1 MIDYK
6 KLAAYYLK
14 ASKKRCVITI
24 IGVMI
29 TVIVLY
35 AGLNIFYSYML
46 QQQKDVR
53 KEADYEIVFLTDD
66 QETLSQIA
74 SDDRVTQAYTGKY
87 AVSEWE
93 TVNGTDGKYVEKVYD
108 NALYVN
114 TGHPYRMAKIMNEM
128 IEDYGVDAE
137 LNWNL
142 STWYLQDMEEG
153 FDVILIVV
161 LLIAYIFAIFAV
173 GVIRNT
179 IQMFTLEQVKDY
191 GILRCIGATK
201 GQLSGIIYRMG
212 AMLEIAGLL
221 AGIVMGGIVSMILGF
236 IFKISAG
243 FHIIP
248 MIPILITYL
257 GDMYFVMRENA
268 KLVTKM
274 TPVSA
279 VRGEYRIKKEKLRRR
294 GGGLMGKI
302 FGIEGSYARKSVLR
316 NKGRFI
322 KTVTAMVFSIS
333 AIVLICSCWGQ
344 LRKYWK
350 STDEKFGDYQIN
362 LTSYSSATTSL
373 EEAQSTLP
381 SVEVFRELSRN
392 NSVEE
397 SKKVYGCKADLVD
410 TDSYTGKI
418 TDEFRTKVTMG
429 HYYGVYMDKLNGTG
443 EASDD
448 KDPEV
453 TRSVAETMVNSTDV
467 IGCDDSDLNHLT
479 KYLTAG
485 TTELS
490 ENGILVVAG
499 GSFNSWDLMELEDTE
514 DTLYDKSYHFDTYHF
529 ELGDTVQLVDFAL
542 YQKECLKAK
551 EKIDQEFEKTQKE
564 AGTTGD
570 NDRDGGTVKNAED
583 RTSVRQEYV
592 EYKKIKDRLIAE
604 GHYKTYKVEGILDLG
619 AQVFGESSDRQIY
632 MRRDDYFDLTGY
644 GENDIAG
651 MKYKVNLDSVSASSV
666 TDMLSYIGDSLYGES
681 MQLCVYLK
689 SFVRYAIAAVLF
701 IFVLSSVNIVN
712 TTAGN
717 LHLRRKE
724 FAQLRVIGMSRKR
737 LLKTVMLEGVM
748 TTVVANVL
756 GFIIGIGLSYGVF
769 MYLNMVIEA
778 GKSIAWWAFGV
789 GLVASGLI
797 ICGSIWLGIRDLP
810 VAMVE
815 DLKLEE

>member
-1 MIDYK
+1 M
-6 KLAAYYLK
+6 
-14 ASKKRCVITI
+14 ITI

>member
-1 MIDYK
+1 MTDYK

-14 ASKKRCVITI
+14 ANKKRCVITI

-87 AVSEWE
+87 VVSEWE
-93 TVNGTDGKYVEKVYD
+93 TINGTDGKYVEKIYD

-114 TGHPYRMAKIMNEM
+114 TGHPYKMAKIMEEM
-128 IEDYGVDAE
+128 TTDYGVNAE

-142 STWYLQDMEEG
+142 STWYLQDMDEG
-153 FDVILIVV
+153 FAVILIVV
-161 LLIAYIFAIFAV
+161 LLVAYIFAIFAV

-279 VRGEYRIKKEKLRRR
+279 VRGEYRIKKEKLRRH

-302 FGIEGSYARKSVLR
+302 FGIEGAYARKSVLR

-350 STDEKFGDYQIN
+350 STDERYGDYQIN
-362 LTSYSSATTSL
+362 LTSYSSSTTSL

-392 NSVEE
+392 SSVEA
-397 SKKVYGCKADLVD
+397 SKKVYACRAHLVD
-410 TDSYTGKI
+410 ADSYTGKI

-429 HYYGVYMDKLNGTG
+429 HYYGVYMDKLNETDGT
-443 EASDD
+443 SDD
-448 KDPEV
+448 KDPEA
-453 TRSVAETMVNSTDV
+453 TGGVAESMVNSTDV
-467 IGCDDSDLNHLT
+467 IGCDDSDLNDLT
-479 KYLTAG
+479 KYLKAG

-499 GSFNSWDLMELEDTE
+499 GSFNSWDLEETEDTN
-514 DTLYDKSYHFDTYHF
+514 DTLYDKTYHFDTYHF

-551 EKIDQEFEKTQKE
+551 EKINQEYEKLQETATE
-564 AGTTGD
+564 DGD
-570 NDRDGGTVKNAED
+570 SEGSTVGNGED
-583 RTSVRQEYV
+583 RTSVRQEYA
-592 EYKKIKDRLIAE
+592 EYKKIKDKLIAE

-619 AQVFGESSDRQIY
+619 TQVFGETADRQIY
-632 MRRDDYFDLTGY
+632 MRQNDYFDLTGY

>member
-1 MIDYK
+1 MTDYK

-14 ASKKRCVITI
+14 ANKKRCVITI
-24 IGVMI
+24 VGVMI

-66 QETLSQIA
+66 QEKLSQIA

-93 TVNGTDGKYVEKVYD
+93 ETDGTDGKYIEKVYD

-114 TGHPYRMAKIMNEM
+114 TGHPYKMAKIMNEM

-137 LNWNL
+137 LNWDL

-153 FDVILIVV
+153 FAVILLVV
-161 LLIAYIFAIFAV
+161 LLVAYIFAIFAV

-212 AMLEIAGLL
+212 AILEIAGLI

-279 VRGEYRIKKEKLRRR
+279 VRGEYRIKKEKLRRH

-302 FGIEGSYARKSVLR
+302 FGIEGAYARKSVLR

-350 STDEKFGDYQIN
+350 DTDEKYGEYQFI
-362 LTSYSSATTSL
+362 LTSYSSASTSL

-381 SVEVFRELSRN
+381 SAEAFRDLSRN
-392 NSVEE
+392 KSVEA
-397 SKKVYGCKADLVD
+397 SKKVYACVGDLVN

-418 TDEFRTKVTMG
+418 TDEFRTKVAMG
-429 HYYGVYMDKLNGTG
+429 YYYDLYMNKLNGTG
-443 EASDD
+443 DTSED

-453 TRSVAETMVNSTDV
+453 TGSVAESIVNSTDV
-467 IGCDDSDLNHLT
+467 IGCDDSDLNDLT
-479 KYLTAG
+479 KYLKEG

-499 GSFNSWDLMELEDTE
+499 GSFNSWDLEEAEDTN
-514 DTLYDKSYHFDTYHF
+514 DTLYDKTYHFDTYHF

-551 EKIDQEFEKTQKE
+551 EKIDQEFEKNQE
-564 AGTTGD
+564 ETTTEDGD
-570 NDRDGGTVKNAED
+570 SEGSTVRNEEG

-619 AQVFGESSDRQIY
+619 TQVFGENSDRQIY
-632 MRRDDYFDLTGY
+632 MRQDDYFDLTGY

-651 MKYKVNLDSVSASSV
+651 MKYKIDLDRVSAGSIV
-666 TDMLSYIGDSLYGES
+666 ELLSYNIDSLYGEA
-681 MQLCVYLK
+681 MQICVYLK
-689 SFVRYAIAAVLF
+689 SFVRYAVAAVLF

-748 TTVVANVL
+748 TTVVANVF
-756 GFIIGIGLSYGVF
+756 GFIIGVGLSYGVF
-769 MYLNMVIEA
+769 YYLNMVIEA

-797 ICGSIWLGIRDLP
+797 ICGSIWLAIRDLP
-810 VAMVE
+810 AAMVE

>member
-1 MIDYK
+1 MTDYK

-53 KEADYEIVFLTDD
+53 KEADYEIVLLTDD

-153 FDVILIVV
+153 FAVILIVV

-279 VRGEYRIKKEKLRRR
+279 VRGEYRIKKEKLRRH

-499 GSFNSWDLMELEDTE
+499 GSFNSWDLDGDAYGDEA
-514 DTLYDKSYHFDTYHF
+514 DTLYDKIYHFETYHF

-551 EKIDQEFEKTQKE
+551 ERIEQEFEKLQKE
-564 AGTTGD
+564 AGTTQDSGEIE
-570 NDRDGGTVKNAED
+570 NAEG
-583 RTSVRQEYV
+583 RTAMSQEYV
-592 EYKKIKDRLIAE
+592 EYEQIRDQLIAE

-619 AQVFGESSDRQIY
+619 TQVFGETADRQIY
-632 MRRDDYFDLTGY
+632 MRQNDYFNLTGY

-651 MKYKVNLDSVSASSV
+651 MKYKVNLDSVSVSSV

-681 MQLCVYLK
+681 MQICVYLK
-689 SFVRYAIAAVLF
+689 SFVRYAVAAVLF

-748 TTVVANVL
+748 TTVVANVF

-769 MYLNMVIEA
+769 YYLNMVIEA

>member
-1 MIDYK
+1 MTDYK

-14 ASKKRCVITI
+14 ANKKRCVITI

-87 AVSEWE
+87 VVSEWE
-93 TVNGTDGKYVEKVYD
+93 TINGTDGKYVEKIYD

-114 TGHPYRMAKIMNEM
+114 TGHPYKMAKIMEEM
-128 IEDYGVDAE
+128 TTDYGVNAE

-142 STWYLQDMEEG
+142 STWYLQDMDEG
-153 FDVILIVV
+153 FAVILIVV
-161 LLIAYIFAIFAV
+161 LLVAYIFAIFAV

-279 VRGEYRIKKEKLRRR
+279 VRGEYRIKKEKLRRH

-302 FGIEGSYARKSVLR
+302 FGIEGAYARKSVLR

-344 LRKYWK
+344 LRKYWN
-350 STDEKFGDYQIN
+350 STDERYGDYQIN
-362 LTSYSSATTSL
+362 LTSYSSSTTSL

-392 NSVEE
+392 SSVEA
-397 SKKVYGCKADLVD
+397 SKKVYACRADLVD
-410 TDSYTGKI
+410 ADSYTGKI

-429 HYYGVYMDKLNGTG
+429 HYYGVYMDKLNETDGT
-443 EASDD
+443 SDD
-448 KDPEV
+448 KDPEA
-453 TRSVAETMVNSTDV
+453 TGGVAESMVNSTDV
-467 IGCDDSDLNHLT
+467 IGCDDSDLNDLT
-479 KYLTAG
+479 KYLKAG

-499 GSFNSWDLMELEDTE
+499 GSFNSWDLEETEDTN
-514 DTLYDKSYHFDTYHF
+514 DTLYDKTYHFDTYHF

-551 EKIDQEFEKTQKE
+551 EKIDQEYEKLQETATE
-564 AGTTGD
+564 DGD
-570 NDRDGGTVKNAED
+570 SEGSTVGNGED
-583 RTSVRQEYV
+583 RTSVRQEYA
-592 EYKKIKDRLIAE
+592 EYKKIKDKLIAE

-619 AQVFGESSDRQIY
+619 TQVFGETADRQIY
-632 MRRDDYFDLTGY
+632 MRQNDYFDLTGY

-689 SFVRYAIAAVLF
+689 GFVRYAIAAVLF

-815 DLKLEE
+815 DLRLEE

>member
-1 MIDYK
+1 MTDYK

-14 ASKKRCVITI
+14 ANKKRCVITI

-87 AVSEWE
+87 VVSEWE
-93 TVNGTDGKYVEKVYD
+93 TINGTDGKYVEKIYD

-114 TGHPYRMAKIMNEM
+114 TGHPYKMAKIMEEM
-128 IEDYGVDAE
+128 TTDYGVNAE

-142 STWYLQDMEEG
+142 STWYLQDMDEG
-153 FDVILIVV
+153 FAVILIVV
-161 LLIAYIFAIFAV
+161 LLVAYIFAIFAV

-221 AGIVMGGIVSMILGF
+221 AGIVMGGIASMILGF

-279 VRGEYRIKKEKLRRR
+279 VRGEYRIKKEKLRRH

-302 FGIEGSYARKSVLR
+302 FGIEGAYARKSVLR

-350 STDEKFGDYQIN
+350 STDERYGDYQIN
-362 LTSYSSATTSL
+362 LTSYSSSTTSL

-392 NSVEE
+392 SSVEA
-397 SKKVYGCKADLVD
+397 SKKVYACRADLVD
-410 TDSYTGKI
+410 ADSYTGKI

-429 HYYGVYMDKLNGTG
+429 HYYGVYMDKLNETDGT
-443 EASDD
+443 SDD
-448 KDPEV
+448 KDPEA
-453 TRSVAETMVNSTDV
+453 TGGVAESMVNSTDV
-467 IGCDDSDLNHLT
+467 IGCDDSDLNDLT
-479 KYLTAG
+479 KYLKAG

-499 GSFNSWDLMELEDTE
+499 GSFNSWDLEETEDTN
-514 DTLYDKSYHFDTYHF
+514 DTLYDKTYHFDTYHF

-551 EKIDQEFEKTQKE
+551 EKIDQEYEKLQETATE
-564 AGTTGD
+564 DGD
-570 NDRDGGTVKNAED
+570 SEGSTVGNGED
-583 RTSVRQEYV
+583 RTSVRQEYA
-592 EYKKIKDRLIAE
+592 EYKKIKDKLIAE

-619 AQVFGESSDRQIY
+619 TQVFGETADRQIY
-632 MRRDDYFDLTGY
+632 MRQNDYFDLTGY

>member
-1 MIDYK
+1 MTDYK

-153 FDVILIVV
+153 FAVILIVV

-279 VRGEYRIKKEKLRRR
+279 VRGEYRIKKEKLRRH

-429 HYYGVYMDKLNGTG
+429 HYYGVYMDKLNGT
-443 EASDD
+443 
-448 KDPEV
+448 
-453 TRSVAETMVNSTDV
+453 
-467 IGCDDSDLNHLT
+467 
-479 KYLTAG
+479 
-485 TTELS
+485 TELS

-499 GSFNSWDLMELEDTE
+499 GSFNSWDLDGDAYGDEA
-514 DTLYDKSYHFDTYHF
+514 DTLYDKIYHFETYHF

-551 EKIDQEFEKTQKE
+551 ERIEQEFEKLQKE
-564 AGTTGD
+564 AGTTQDSGEIE
-570 NDRDGGTVKNAED
+570 NAEG
-583 RTSVRQEYV
+583 RTAMRQEYV
-592 EYKKIKDRLIAE
+592 EYEQIRDQLIAE

-619 AQVFGESSDRQIY
+619 TQVFGETADRQIY
-632 MRRDDYFDLTGY
+632 MCQNDYFDLTGY

-681 MQLCVYLK
+681 MQICVYLK
-689 SFVRYAIAAVLF
+689 SFVRYAVAAVLF

-748 TTVVANVL
+748 TTVVANVF

-769 MYLNMVIEA
+769 YYLNMVIEA

-797 ICGSIWLGIRDLP
+797 ICGSIWPGIRDLP

>member
-1 MIDYK
+1 MTDYK

-153 FDVILIVV
+153 FAVILIVV

-279 VRGEYRIKKEKLRRR
+279 VRGEYRIKKEKLRRH

-302 FGIEGSYARKSVLR
+302 FGIEGAYARKSVLR

-333 AIVLICSCWGQ
+333 VIVLICSCWGQ

-350 STDEKFGDYQIN
+350 STDERYGDYQIN
-362 LTSYSSATTSL
+362 LTSYSSSTTSL

-467 IGCDDSDLNHLT
+467 IGCDDSDLNHLA

-499 GSFNSWDLMELEDTE
+499 GSFNSWDLDGDAYGDEA
-514 DTLYDKSYHFDTYHF
+514 DTLYDKIYHFETYHF

-542 YQKECLKAK
+542 YQKKCLKAK
-551 EKIDQEFEKTQKE
+551 ERIEQEFEKLQKE
-564 AGTTGD
+564 AGMTQDSGEIE
-570 NDRDGGTVKNAED
+570 NAEG
-583 RTSVRQEYV
+583 RTAMRQEYV
-592 EYKKIKDRLIAE
+592 EYEQIRDQLIAE

-619 AQVFGESSDRQIY
+619 TQVFGETADRQIY
-632 MRRDDYFDLTGY
+632 MRQNDYFDLTGY
-644 GENDIAG
+644 GENEIAG

-815 DLKLEE
+815 DLRLEE

>member
-1 MIDYK
+1 MTDYK

-153 FDVILIVV
+153 FAVILIVV

-279 VRGEYRIKKEKLRRR
+279 VRGEYRIKKEKLRRH

-302 FGIEGSYARKSVLR
+302 FGIEGAYARKSVLR

-333 AIVLICSCWGQ
+333 VIVLICSCWGQ

-350 STDEKFGDYQIN
+350 STDERYGDYQIN
-362 LTSYSSATTSL
+362 LTSYSSSTTSL

-467 IGCDDSDLNHLT
+467 IGCDDSDLNHLA

-499 GSFNSWDLMELEDTE
+499 GSFNSWDLDGDAYGDEA
-514 DTLYDKSYHFDTYHF
+514 DTLYDKIYHFKTYHF

-542 YQKECLKAK
+542 YQKKCLKAK
-551 EKIDQEFEKTQKE
+551 ERIEQEFEKLQKE
-564 AGTTGD
+564 AGMTQDSGEIE
-570 NDRDGGTVKNAED
+570 NAEG
-583 RTSVRQEYV
+583 RTAMRQEYV
-592 EYKKIKDRLIAE
+592 EYEQIRDQLIAE

-619 AQVFGESSDRQIY
+619 TQVFGETADRQIY
-632 MRRDDYFDLTGY
+632 MRQNDYFDLTGY

-815 DLKLEE
+815 DLRLEE

>member
-1 MIDYK
+1 MTDYK

-87 AVSEWE
+87 VVSEWE
-93 TVNGTDGKYVEKVYD
+93 TINGTDGKYVEKIYD

-114 TGHPYRMAKIMNEM
+114 TGHPYKMAKIMEEM
-128 IEDYGVDAE
+128 TTDYGVNAE

-142 STWYLQDMEEG
+142 STWYLQDMDEG
-153 FDVILIVV
+153 FAVILIVV
-161 LLIAYIFAIFAV
+161 LLVAYIFAIFAV

-279 VRGEYRIKKEKLRRR
+279 VRGEYRIKKEKLRRH

-302 FGIEGSYARKSVLR
+302 FGIEGAYARKSVLR

-429 HYYGVYMDKLNGTG
+429 HYYGVYMDKLNETDGT
-443 EASDD
+443 SDD
-448 KDPEV
+448 KDPEA
-453 TRSVAETMVNSTDV
+453 TGGVAESMVNSTDV
-467 IGCDDSDLNHLT
+467 IGCDDSDLNDLT
-479 KYLTAG
+479 KYLKAG

-499 GSFNSWDLMELEDTE
+499 GSFNSWDLEETEDTN
-514 DTLYDKSYHFDTYHF
+514 DTLYDKTYHFDTYHF

-551 EKIDQEFEKTQKE
+551 EKIDQEYEKLQETATE
-564 AGTTGD
+564 DGD
-570 NDRDGGTVKNAED
+570 SEGSTVGNGED
-583 RTSVRQEYV
+583 RTSVRQEYA
-592 EYKKIKDRLIAE
+592 EYKKIKDKLIAE

-619 AQVFGESSDRQIY
+619 TQVFGETADRQIY
-632 MRRDDYFDLTGY
+632 MRQNDYFDLTGY

-724 FAQLRVIGMSRKR
+724 F
-737 LLKTVMLEGVM
+737 
-748 TTVVANVL
+748 

>member
-1 MIDYK
+1 
-6 KLAAYYLK
+6 
-14 ASKKRCVITI
+14 
-24 IGVMI
+24 
-29 TVIVLY
+29 
-35 AGLNIFYSYML
+35 
-46 QQQKDVR
+46 
-53 KEADYEIVFLTDD
+53 
-66 QETLSQIA
+66 
-74 SDDRVTQAYTGKY
+74 
-87 AVSEWE
+87 
-93 TVNGTDGKYVEKVYD
+93 
-108 NALYVN
+108 
-114 TGHPYRMAKIMNEM
+114 MNEM

>member
-1 MIDYK
+1 
-6 KLAAYYLK
+6 
-14 ASKKRCVITI
+14 
-24 IGVMI
+24 
-29 TVIVLY
+29 
-35 AGLNIFYSYML
+35 
-46 QQQKDVR
+46 
-53 KEADYEIVFLTDD
+53 
-66 QETLSQIA
+66 
-74 SDDRVTQAYTGKY
+74 
-87 AVSEWE
+87 
-93 TVNGTDGKYVEKVYD
+93 
-108 NALYVN
+108 
-114 TGHPYRMAKIMNEM
+114 MNEM

-153 FDVILIVV
+153 FAVILIVV

-279 VRGEYRIKKEKLRRR
+279 VRGEYRIKKEKLRRY

-499 GSFNSWDLMELEDTE
+499 GSFNSWDLDGDAYGDEA
-514 DTLYDKSYHFDTYHF
+514 DTLYDKIYHFETYHF

-551 EKIDQEFEKTQKE
+551 ERIEQEFEKLQKE
-564 AGTTGD
+564 AGTTQDSGEIE
-570 NDRDGGTVKNAED
+570 NAEG
-583 RTSVRQEYV
+583 RTAMSQEYV
-592 EYKKIKDRLIAE
+592 EYEQIRDQLIAE

-619 AQVFGESSDRQIY
+619 TQVFGETADRQIY
-632 MRRDDYFDLTGY
+632 MRQNDYFNLTGY

-651 MKYKVNLDSVSASSV
+651 MKYKVNLDSVSVSSV

-681 MQLCVYLK
+681 MQICVYLK
-689 SFVRYAIAAVLF
+689 SFVRYAVAAVLF

-748 TTVVANVL
+748 TTVVANVF
-756 GFIIGIGLSYGVF
+756 GFIIGVGLSYGVF
-769 MYLNMVIEA
+769 YYLNMVIEA

>member
-1 MIDYK
+1 MTDYK

-14 ASKKRCVITI
+14 ANKKRCVITI

-87 AVSEWE
+87 VVSEWE
-93 TVNGTDGKYVEKVYD
+93 TINGTDGKYVEKIYD

-114 TGHPYRMAKIMNEM
+114 TGHPYKMAKIMEEM
-128 IEDYGVDAE
+128 TTDYGVNAE

-142 STWYLQDMEEG
+142 STWYLQDMDEG
-153 FDVILIVV
+153 FAVILIVV
-161 LLIAYIFAIFAV
+161 LLVAYIFAIFAV

-279 VRGEYRIKKEKLRRR
+279 VRGEYRIKKEKLRRH

-302 FGIEGSYARKSVLR
+302 FGIEGAYARKSVLR

-350 STDEKFGDYQIN
+350 STDERYGDYQIN
-362 LTSYSSATTSL
+362 LTSYSSSTTSL

>member
-1 MIDYK
+1 MTDYK

-381 SVEVFRELSRN
+381 SVEVFWELSRN

-748 TTVVANVL
+748 STVVANVL

>member
-1 MIDYK
+1 MTDYK

-153 FDVILIVV
+153 FAVILIVV

-279 VRGEYRIKKEKLRRR
+279 VRGEYRIKKEKLRRH

-302 FGIEGSYARKSVLR
+302 FGIEGAYARKSVLR

-333 AIVLICSCWGQ
+333 VIVLICSCWGQ

-350 STDEKFGDYQIN
+350 STDERYGDYQIN
-362 LTSYSSATTSL
+362 LTSYSSSTTSL

-453 TRSVAETMVNSTDV
+453 TRSVAETMINSTDV
-467 IGCDDSDLNHLT
+467 IGCDDSDLNHLA

-499 GSFNSWDLMELEDTE
+499 GSFNSWDLDGDAYGDEA
-514 DTLYDKSYHFDTYHF
+514 DTLYDKIYHFETYHF

-542 YQKECLKAK
+542 YQKKCLKAK
-551 EKIDQEFEKTQKE
+551 ERIEQEFEKLQKE
-564 AGTTGD
+564 AGMTQDSGEIE
-570 NDRDGGTVKNAED
+570 NAEG
-583 RTSVRQEYV
+583 RTAMRQEYV
-592 EYKKIKDRLIAE
+592 EYEQIRDQLIAE

-619 AQVFGESSDRQIY
+619 TQVFGETADRQIY
-632 MRRDDYFDLTGY
+632 MRQNDYFDLTGY

-815 DLKLEE
+815 DLRLEE

>member
-1 MIDYK
+1 MTDYK

-153 FDVILIVV
+153 FAVILIVV

-179 IQMFTLEQVKDY
+179 IQMFTLEQVEDY

-279 VRGEYRIKKEKLRRR
+279 VRGEYRIKKEKLRRH

-392 NSVEE
+392 SSVEA
-397 SKKVYGCKADLVD
+397 SKKVYACRADLVD
-410 TDSYTGKI
+410 ADSYTGKI

-429 HYYGVYMDKLNGTG
+429 HYYGVYMDKLNETDGT
-443 EASDD
+443 SDD
-448 KDPEV
+448 KDPEA
-453 TRSVAETMVNSTDV
+453 TGGVAESMVNSTDV
-467 IGCDDSDLNHLT
+467 IGCDDSDLNDLT
-479 KYLTAG
+479 KYLKAG

-499 GSFNSWDLMELEDTE
+499 GSFNSWDLEETEDTN
-514 DTLYDKSYHFDTYHF
+514 DTLYDKTYHFDTYHF

-551 EKIDQEFEKTQKE
+551 EKIDQEYEKLQETATE
-564 AGTTGD
+564 DGD
-570 NDRDGGTVKNAED
+570 SEGSTVGNGED
-583 RTSVRQEYV
+583 RTSVRQEYA
-592 EYKKIKDRLIAE
+592 EYKKIKDKLIAE

-619 AQVFGESSDRQIY
+619 TQVFGETADRQIY
-632 MRRDDYFDLTGY
+632 MRQNDYFDLTGY

>member
-1 MIDYK
+1 MTDYK

-153 FDVILIVV
+153 FAVILIVV

-279 VRGEYRIKKEKLRRR
+279 VRGEYRIKKEKLRRH

-467 IGCDDSDLNHLT
+467 IGCDDSDLN
-479 KYLTAG
+479 
-485 TTELS
+485 
-490 ENGILVVAG
+490 IL
-499 GSFNSWDLMELEDTE
+499 
-514 DTLYDKSYHFDTYHF
+514 
-529 ELGDTVQLVDFAL
+529 Q
-542 YQKECLKAK
+542 
-551 EKIDQEFEKTQKE
+551 
-564 AGTTGD
+564 
-570 NDRDGGTVKNAED
+570 
-583 RTSVRQEYV
+583 
-592 EYKKIKDRLIAE
+592 
-604 GHYKTYKVEGILDLG
+604 
-619 AQVFGESSDRQIY
+619 
-632 MRRDDYFDLTGY
+632 
-644 GENDIAG
+644 
-651 MKYKVNLDSVSASSV
+651 
-666 TDMLSYIGDSLYGES
+666 
-681 MQLCVYLK
+681 
-689 SFVRYAIAAVLF
+689 
-701 IFVLSSVNIVN
+701 NI
-712 TTAGN
+712 
-717 LHLRRKE
+717 
-724 FAQLRVIGMSRKR
+724 
-737 LLKTVMLEGVM
+737 
-748 TTVVANVL
+748 
-756 GFIIGIGLSYGVF
+756 
-769 MYLNMVIEA
+769 
-778 GKSIAWWAFGV
+778 
-789 GLVASGLI
+789 
-797 ICGSIWLGIRDLP
+797 
-810 VAMVE
+810 
-815 DLKLEE
+815 

>member
-1 MIDYK
+1 M
-6 KLAAYYLK
+6 
-14 ASKKRCVITI
+14 
-24 IGVMI
+24 
-29 TVIVLY
+29 
-35 AGLNIFYSYML
+35 
-46 QQQKDVR
+46 
-53 KEADYEIVFLTDD
+53 FLTDD
-66 QETLSQIA
+66 QETISQIA

-93 TVNGTDGKYVEKVYD
+93 TINGTDGKYVEKIYD

-114 TGHPYRMAKIMNEM
+114 TGHPYRMVKIMNEM

-142 STWYLQDMEEG
+142 STWYLQDMDEG
-153 FDVILIVV
+153 FAVILIVV
-161 LLIAYIFAIFAV
+161 LLVAYIFAIFAV

-212 AMLEIAGLL
+212 AILEIAGLL

-248 MIPILITYL
+248 VIPILITYL

-279 VRGEYRIKKEKLRRR
+279 VRGEYRIKKEKLRRH
-294 GGGLMGKI
+294 GGGLLGKI

-350 STDEKFGDYQIN
+350 DTDEKYGEYQFN

-381 SVEVFRELSRN
+381 SAEAFRDLSRN
-392 NSVEE
+392 NSVEAA
-397 SKKVYGCKADLVD
+397 KKVYACRADLVD
-410 TDSYTGKI
+410 ADSYTGKI

-429 HYYGVYMDKLNGTG
+429 HYYGVYMDKLNETDGT
-443 EASDD
+443 SDD
-448 KDPEV
+448 KDPEA
-453 TRSVAETMVNSTDV
+453 TRGVAESMVNSADV
-467 IGCDDSDLNHLT
+467 IGCDDSDLNDLT
-479 KYLTAG
+479 KYLKAG

-499 GSFNSWDLMELEDTE
+499 GSFNGWDLEEAEDTN
-514 DTLYDKSYHFDTYHF
+514 DTLYDKTYHFDTYHF

-551 EKIDQEFEKTQKE
+551 EKIDQEYEKLRQKMVT
-564 AGTTGD
+564 A
-570 NDRDGGTVKNAED
+570 KA
-583 RTSVRQEYV
+583 VR
-592 EYKKIKDRLIAE
+592 
-604 GHYKTYKVEGILDLG
+604 
-619 AQVFGESSDRQIY
+619 
-632 MRRDDYFDLTGY
+632 
-644 GENDIAG
+644 
-651 MKYKVNLDSVSASSV
+651 
-666 TDMLSYIGDSLYGES
+666 
-681 MQLCVYLK
+681 
-689 SFVRYAIAAVLF
+689 
-701 IFVLSSVNIVN
+701 
-712 TTAGN
+712 
-717 LHLRRKE
+717 
-724 FAQLRVIGMSRKR
+724 
-737 LLKTVMLEGVM
+737 
-748 TTVVANVL
+748 
-756 GFIIGIGLSYGVF
+756 
-769 MYLNMVIEA
+769 
-778 GKSIAWWAFGV
+778 
-789 GLVASGLI
+789 
-797 ICGSIWLGIRDLP
+797 
-810 VAMVE
+810 
-815 DLKLEE
+815 

>member
-1 MIDYK
+1 M
-6 KLAAYYLK
+6 
-14 ASKKRCVITI
+14 
-24 IGVMI
+24 
-29 TVIVLY
+29 
-35 AGLNIFYSYML
+35 
-46 QQQKDVR
+46 
-53 KEADYEIVFLTDD
+53 
-66 QETLSQIA
+66 
-74 SDDRVTQAYTGKY
+74 
-87 AVSEWE
+87 SEWE
-93 TVNGTDGKYVEKVYD
+93 TINGTDGKYVEKIYD

-114 TGHPYRMAKIMNEM
+114 TGHPYKMAKIMEEM
-128 IEDYGVDAE
+128 TTDYGVNAE

-142 STWYLQDMEEG
+142 STWYLQDMDEG
-153 FDVILIVV
+153 FAVILIVV
-161 LLIAYIFAIFAV
+161 LLVAYIFAIFAV

-279 VRGEYRIKKEKLRRR
+279 VRGEYRIKKEKLRRH

-302 FGIEGSYARKSVLR
+302 FGIEGAYARKSVLR

-350 STDEKFGDYQIN
+350 STDERYGDYQIN
-362 LTSYSSATTSL
+362 LTSYSSSTTSL

-453 TRSVAETMVNSTDV
+453 ARSVAETMVNSTDV

-499 GSFNSWDLMELEDTE
+499 GSFNSWDLEETEDTN
-514 DTLYDKSYHFDTYHF
+514 DTLYDKTYHFDTYHF

-551 EKIDQEFEKTQKE
+551 EKIDQEYEKLQETATE
-564 AGTTGD
+564 DGD
-570 NDRDGGTVKNAED
+570 SEGSTVGNGED
-583 RTSVRQEYV
+583 RTSVRQEYA
-592 EYKKIKDRLIAE
+592 EYKKIKDKLIAE

-619 AQVFGESSDRQIY
+619 TQVFGETADRQIY
-632 MRRDDYFDLTGY
+632 MRQNDYFDLTGY

-815 DLKLEE
+815 DLRLEE

>member
-1 MIDYK
+1 MTDYK

-153 FDVILIVV
+153 FAVILIVV

-279 VRGEYRIKKEKLRRR
+279 VRGEYRIKKEKLRRH
-294 GGGLMGKI
+294 GGGLMEKI

-467 IGCDDSDLNHLT
+467 IGCDDSDLNHLA

-499 GSFNSWDLMELEDTE
+499 GSFNSWDLDGDAYGDEA
-514 DTLYDKSYHFDTYHF
+514 DTLYDKIYHFETYHF

-542 YQKECLKAK
+542 YQKKCLKAK
-551 EKIDQEFEKTQKE
+551 ERIEQEFEKLQKE
-564 AGTTGD
+564 AGMTQDSGEIE
-570 NDRDGGTVKNAED
+570 NAEG
-583 RTSVRQEYV
+583 RTAMRQEYV
-592 EYKKIKDRLIAE
+592 EYEQIRDQLIAE

-619 AQVFGESSDRQIY
+619 TQVFGETADRQIY
-632 MRRDDYFDLTGY
+632 MRQNDYFDLTGY

-815 DLKLEE
+815 DLRLEE

>member
-1 MIDYK
+1 MTDYK

-153 FDVILIVV
+153 FAVILIVV

-279 VRGEYRIKKEKLRRR
+279 VRGEYRIKKEKLRRH

-302 FGIEGSYARKSVLR
+302 FGIEGAYARKSVLR

-333 AIVLICSCWGQ
+333 VIVLICSCWGQ

-350 STDEKFGDYQIN
+350 STDERYGDYQIN
-362 LTSYSSATTSL
+362 LTSYSSSTTSL

-467 IGCDDSDLNHLT
+467 IGCDDSDLNHLA

-499 GSFNSWDLMELEDTE
+499 GSFNSWDLDGDAYGDEA
-514 DTLYDKSYHFDTYHF
+514 DTLYDKIYHFETYHF

-551 EKIDQEFEKTQKE
+551 ERIEQEFEKLQKE
-564 AGTTGD
+564 AGTTQDSGEIE
-570 NDRDGGTVKNAED
+570 NAEG
-583 RTSVRQEYV
+583 RTAMRQEYV
-592 EYKKIKDRLIAE
+592 EYEQIRDQLIAE

-619 AQVFGESSDRQIY
+619 TQVFGETADRQIY
-632 MRRDDYFDLTGY
+632 MRQNDYFDLTGY

>member
-1 MIDYK
+1 MTDYK

-114 TGHPYRMAKIMNEM
+114 IGHPYRMAKIMNEM

>member
-1 MIDYK
+1 MTDYK

-14 ASKKRCVITI
+14 ANKKRCVITI

-87 AVSEWE
+87 VVSEWE
-93 TVNGTDGKYVEKVYD
+93 TINGTDGKYVEKIYD

-114 TGHPYRMAKIMNEM
+114 TGHPYKMAKIMEEM
-128 IEDYGVDAE
+128 TTDYGVNAE

-142 STWYLQDMEEG
+142 STWYLQDMDEG
-153 FDVILIVV
+153 FAVILIVV
-161 LLIAYIFAIFAV
+161 LLVAYIFAIFAV

-279 VRGEYRIKKEKLRRR
+279 VRGEYRIKKEKLRRH

-302 FGIEGSYARKSVLR
+302 FGIEGAYARKSVLQ

-350 STDEKFGDYQIN
+350 STDERYGDYQIN
-362 LTSYSSATTSL
+362 LTSYSSSTTSL

-418 TDEFRTKVTMG
+418 TDEFQTKVTMG

-453 TRSVAETMVNSTDV
+453 ARSVAETMVNSTDV

-499 GSFNSWDLMELEDTE
+499 GSFNSWDLEETEDTN
-514 DTLYDKSYHFDTYHF
+514 DTLYDKTYHFDTYHF

-551 EKIDQEFEKTQKE
+551 EKIDQEYEKLQETATE
-564 AGTTGD
+564 DGD
-570 NDRDGGTVKNAED
+570 SEGSTVGNGED
-583 RTSVRQEYV
+583 RTSVRQEYA
-592 EYKKIKDRLIAE
+592 EYKKIKDKLIAE

-619 AQVFGESSDRQIY
+619 TQVFGETADRQIY
-632 MRRDDYFDLTGY
+632 MRQNDYFDLTGY

-815 DLKLEE
+815 DLRLEE

>member
-1 MIDYK
+1 MTDYK

-153 FDVILIVV
+153 FAVILVVV

-279 VRGEYRIKKEKLRRR
+279 VRGEYRIKKEKLRRH

-302 FGIEGSYARKSVLR
+302 FGIEGAYARKSVLR

-333 AIVLICSCWGQ
+333 VIVLICSCWGQ

-350 STDEKFGDYQIN
+350 STDERYGDYQIN
-362 LTSYSSATTSL
+362 LTSYSSSTTSL

-467 IGCDDSDLNHLT
+467 IGCDDSDLNHLA

-499 GSFNSWDLMELEDTE
+499 GSFNSWDLDGDAYGDEA
-514 DTLYDKSYHFDTYHF
+514 DTLYDKIYHFETYHF

-542 YQKECLKAK
+542 YQKKCLKAK
-551 EKIDQEFEKTQKE
+551 ERIEQEFEKLQKE
-564 AGTTGD
+564 AGMTQDSGEIE
-570 NDRDGGTVKNAED
+570 NAEG
-583 RTSVRQEYV
+583 RTAMRQEYV
-592 EYKKIKDRLIAE
+592 EYEQIRDQLIAE

-619 AQVFGESSDRQIY
+619 TQVFGETADRQIY
-632 MRRDDYFDLTGY
+632 MRQNDYFDLTGY

-815 DLKLEE
+815 DLRLEE

>member
-1 MIDYK
+1 MTDYK

-815 DLKLEE
+815 DLRLEE

>member
-1 MIDYK
+1 MTDYK

-87 AVSEWE
+87 VVSEWE
-93 TVNGTDGKYVEKVYD
+93 TINGTDGKYVEKIYD

-114 TGHPYRMAKIMNEM
+114 TGHPYKMAKIMEEM
-128 IEDYGVDAE
+128 TTDYGVNAE

-142 STWYLQDMEEG
+142 STWYLQDMDEG
-153 FDVILIVV
+153 FAVILIVV
-161 LLIAYIFAIFAV
+161 LLVAYIFAIFAV

-279 VRGEYRIKKEKLRRR
+279 VRGEYRIKKEKLRRH

-302 FGIEGSYARKSVLR
+302 FGIEGAYARKSVLR

-429 HYYGVYMDKLNGTG
+429 HYYGVYMDKLNETDGT
-443 EASDD
+443 SDD
-448 KDPEV
+448 KDPEA
-453 TRSVAETMVNSTDV
+453 TGGVAESMVNSTDV
-467 IGCDDSDLNHLT
+467 IGCDDSDLNDLT
-479 KYLTAG
+479 KYLKAG

-499 GSFNSWDLMELEDTE
+499 GSFNSWDLEETEDTN
-514 DTLYDKSYHFDTYHF
+514 DTLYDKTYHFDTYHF

-551 EKIDQEFEKTQKE
+551 EKIDQEYEKLQETATE
-564 AGTTGD
+564 DGD
-570 NDRDGGTVKNAED
+570 SEGSTVGNGED
-583 RTSVRQEYV
+583 RTSVRQEYA
-592 EYKKIKDRLIAE
+592 EYKKIKDKLIAE

-619 AQVFGESSDRQIY
+619 TQVFGETADRQIY
-632 MRRDDYFDLTGY
+632 MRQNDYFDLTGY

>member
-1 MIDYK
+1 MTDYK

-153 FDVILIVV
+153 FAVILIVV

-279 VRGEYRIKKEKLRRR
+279 VRGEYRIKKEKLRRH

-302 FGIEGSYARKSVLR
+302 FGIEGAYARKSVLR

-333 AIVLICSCWGQ
+333 VIVLICSCWGQ

-350 STDEKFGDYQIN
+350 SIDERYGDYQIN
-362 LTSYSSATTSL
+362 LTSYSSSTTSL

-467 IGCDDSDLNHLT
+467 IGCDDSDLNHLA

-499 GSFNSWDLMELEDTE
+499 GSFNSWDLDGDAYGDEA
-514 DTLYDKSYHFDTYHF
+514 DTLYDKIYHFETYHF

-542 YQKECLKAK
+542 YQKKCLKAK
-551 EKIDQEFEKTQKE
+551 ERIEQEFEKLQKE
-564 AGTTGD
+564 AGMTQDSGEIE
-570 NDRDGGTVKNAED
+570 NAEG
-583 RTSVRQEYV
+583 RTAMRQEYV
-592 EYKKIKDRLIAE
+592 EYEQIRDQLIAE

-619 AQVFGESSDRQIY
+619 TQVFGETADRQIY
-632 MRRDDYFDLTGY
+632 MRQNDYFDLTGY

-815 DLKLEE
+815 DLRLEE

>member
-1 MIDYK
+1 MTDYK

-14 ASKKRCVITI
+14 ANKKRCVITI

-87 AVSEWE
+87 VVSEWE
-93 TVNGTDGKYVEKVYD
+93 TINGTDGKYVEKIYD

-114 TGHPYRMAKIMNEM
+114 TGHPYKMAKIMEEM
-128 IEDYGVDAE
+128 TTDYGVNAE

-142 STWYLQDMEEG
+142 STWYLQDMDEG
-153 FDVILIVV
+153 FAVILIVV
-161 LLIAYIFAIFAV
+161 LLVAYIFAIFAV

-279 VRGEYRIKKEKLRRR
+279 VRGEYRIKKEKLRRH

-302 FGIEGSYARKSVLR
+302 FGIEGAYARKSVLR

-350 STDEKFGDYQIN
+350 STDERYGDYQIN
-362 LTSYSSATTSL
+362 LTSYSSSTTSL

-392 NSVEE
+392 SSVEA
-397 SKKVYGCKADLVD
+397 SKKVYACRADLVD
-410 TDSYTGKI
+410 ADSYTGKI

-429 HYYGVYMDKLNGTG
+429 HYYGVYMDKLNETDGT
-443 EASDD
+443 SDD
-448 KDPEV
+448 KDPEA
-453 TRSVAETMVNSTDV
+453 TGGVAESMVNSTDV
-467 IGCDDSDLNHLT
+467 IGCDDSDLNDLT
-479 KYLTAG
+479 KYLKAG

-499 GSFNSWDLMELEDTE
+499 GSFNSWDLEETEDTN
-514 DTLYDKSYHFDTYHF
+514 DTLYDKTYHFDTYHF

-551 EKIDQEFEKTQKE
+551 EKINQEYEKLQETATE
-564 AGTTGD
+564 DGD
-570 NDRDGGTVKNAED
+570 SEGSTVGNGED
-583 RTSVRQEYV
+583 RTSVRQEYA
-592 EYKKIKDRLIAE
+592 EYKKIKDKLIAE

-619 AQVFGESSDRQIY
+619 TQVFGETADRQIY
-632 MRRDDYFDLTGY
+632 MRQNDYFDLTGY

-689 SFVRYAIAAVLF
+689 SFAWYAIAAVLF

>member
-1 MIDYK
+1 MTDYK

-153 FDVILIVV
+153 FAVILIVV

-279 VRGEYRIKKEKLRRR
+279 VRGEYRIKKEKLRRH

-373 EEAQSTLP
+373 EEEQSTLP

-429 HYYGVYMDKLNGTG
+429 HYYGVYMDKLNETDGT
-443 EASDD
+443 SDD
-448 KDPEV
+448 KDPEA
-453 TRSVAETMVNSTDV
+453 TGGVAESMVNSTDV
-467 IGCDDSDLNHLT
+467 IGCDDSDLNDLT
-479 KYLTAG
+479 KYLKAG

-499 GSFNSWDLMELEDTE
+499 GSFNSWDLEETEDTN
-514 DTLYDKSYHFDTYHF
+514 DTLYDKTYHFDTYHF

-551 EKIDQEFEKTQKE
+551 EKIDQEYEKLQETATE
-564 AGTTGD
+564 DGD
-570 NDRDGGTVKNAED
+570 SEGSTVGNGED
-583 RTSVRQEYV
+583 RTSVRQEYA
-592 EYKKIKDRLIAE
+592 EYKKIKDKLIAE

-619 AQVFGESSDRQIY
+619 TQVFGETADRQIY
-632 MRRDDYFDLTGY
+632 MRQNDYFDLTGY

>member
-1 MIDYK
+1 MTDYK

-153 FDVILIVV
+153 FAVILIVV

-279 VRGEYRIKKEKLRRR
+279 VRGEYRIKKEKLRRH

-302 FGIEGSYARKSVLR
+302 FGIEGAYARKSVLR

-333 AIVLICSCWGQ
+333 VIVLICSCWGQ

-350 STDEKFGDYQIN
+350 STDERYGDYQIN
-362 LTSYSSATTSL
+362 LTSYSSSTTSL

-467 IGCDDSDLNHLT
+467 IGCDDSDLNHLA

-499 GSFNSWDLMELEDTE
+499 GSFNSWDLDGDAYGDEA
-514 DTLYDKSYHFDTYHF
+514 DTLYDKIYHFETYHF

-542 YQKECLKAK
+542 YQKKCLKAK
-551 EKIDQEFEKTQKE
+551 ERIEQEFEKLQKE
-564 AGTTGD
+564 AGMTQDSGEIE
-570 NDRDGGTVKNAED
+570 NAEG
-583 RTSVRQEYV
+583 RTAMRQEYV
-592 EYKKIKDRLIAE
+592 EYEQIRDQLIAE

-619 AQVFGESSDRQIY
+619 TQVFGETADRQIY
-632 MRRDDYFDLTGY
+632 MRQNDYFDLTGY

-666 TDMLSYIGDSLYGES
+666 TDMISYIGDSLYGES

-815 DLKLEE
+815 DLRLEE

>member
-1 MIDYK
+1 MTDYK

-153 FDVILIVV
+153 FAVILIVV

-279 VRGEYRIKKEKLRRR
+279 VRGEYRIKKEKLRRY

-499 GSFNSWDLMELEDTE
+499 GSFNSWDLDGDAYGDEA
-514 DTLYDKSYHFDTYHF
+514 DTLYDKIYHFETYHF

-551 EKIDQEFEKTQKE
+551 ERIEQEFEKLQKE
-564 AGTTGD
+564 AGTTQDSGEIE
-570 NDRDGGTVKNAED
+570 NAEG
-583 RTSVRQEYV
+583 RTAMSQEYV
-592 EYKKIKDRLIAE
+592 EYEQIRDQLIAE

-619 AQVFGESSDRQIY
+619 TQVFGETADRQIY
-632 MRRDDYFDLTGY
+632 MRQNDYFNLTGY

-651 MKYKVNLDSVSASSV
+651 MKYKVNLDSVSVSSV

-681 MQLCVYLK
+681 MQICVYLK
-689 SFVRYAIAAVLF
+689 SFVRYAVAAVQF

-748 TTVVANVL
+748 TTVVANVF
-756 GFIIGIGLSYGVF
+756 GFIIGVGLSYGVF
-769 MYLNMVIEA
+769 YYLNMVIEA

>member
-1 MIDYK
+1 MTDYK

-153 FDVILIVV
+153 FAVILIVV

-191 GILRCIGATK
+191 GILRYIGATK

-279 VRGEYRIKKEKLRRR
+279 VRGEYRIKKEKLRRH

-302 FGIEGSYARKSVLR
+302 FGIEGAYARKSVLR

-333 AIVLICSCWGQ
+333 VIVLICSCWGQ

-350 STDEKFGDYQIN
+350 STDEGYGDYQIN
-362 LTSYSSATTSL
+362 LTSYSSSTTSL

-467 IGCDDSDLNHLT
+467 IGCDDSDLNHLA

-499 GSFNSWDLMELEDTE
+499 GSFNSWDLDGDAYGDEA
-514 DTLYDKSYHFDTYHF
+514 DTLYDKIYHFETYHF

-542 YQKECLKAK
+542 YQKKCLKAK
-551 EKIDQEFEKTQKE
+551 ERIEQEFEKLQKE
-564 AGTTGD
+564 AGMTQDSGEIE
-570 NDRDGGTVKNAED
+570 NAEG
-583 RTSVRQEYV
+583 RTAMRQEYV
-592 EYKKIKDRLIAE
+592 EYEQIRDQLIAE

-619 AQVFGESSDRQIY
+619 TQVFGETADRQIY
-632 MRRDDYFDLTGY
+632 MRQNDYFDLTGY

-815 DLKLEE
+815 DLRLEE

>member
-1 MIDYK
+1 MTDYK

-153 FDVILIVV
+153 FAVILIVV

-279 VRGEYRIKKEKLRRR
+279 VRGEYRIKKEKLRRH

-302 FGIEGSYARKSVLR
+302 FGIEGAYARKSVLR

-333 AIVLICSCWGQ
+333 VIVLICSCWGQ

-350 STDEKFGDYQIN
+350 STDERYGDYQIN
-362 LTSYSSATTSL
+362 LTSYSSSTTSL

-467 IGCDDSDLNHLT
+467 IGCDDSDLNHLA

-499 GSFNSWDLMELEDTE
+499 GSFNSWDLDGDAYGDEA
-514 DTLYDKSYHFDTYHF
+514 DTLYDKIYHFETYHF

-542 YQKECLKAK
+542 YQKKCLKAK
-551 EKIDQEFEKTQKE
+551 ERIEQEFEKLQKE
-564 AGTTGD
+564 AGMTQDSGEIE
-570 NDRDGGTVKNAED
+570 NAEG
-583 RTSVRQEYV
+583 RTAMRQEYV
-592 EYKKIKDRLIAE
+592 EYEQIRDQLIAE

-619 AQVFGESSDRQIY
+619 TQVFGETADRQIY

-810 VAMVE
+810 VAW
-815 DLKLEE
+815 